1 MCRGRGAAPTTTRCC
16 WVSINN
22 AQRRGGGP
30 QPPPGGPPPGPG
42 VPGHSPLGTVGGNP
56 GRGEF
61 SYQAR
66 KEGQSPYPRRAF
78 GEHITLLA
86 KYNVLY
92 FIDKIRER
100 DRRDKVGYAVVHMM
114 KIKSGAV
121 GGIQSHNN
129 REHEPKTNPDV
140 DMSRSE
146 DNYDLVPCSSY
157 KKSIKEKLSNLVE
170 SSRAIRK
177 DAVVVCNFIVTSD
190 SATMEALGADR
201 QREFFEDS
209 VKWFSNRYGADRIL
223 NATVHMDETTPHL
236 HIGVIPITQ
245 DGRLS
250 AKAIF
255 TKTEMKA
262 IQAEFA
268 RDVGEKYGLERG
280 VEGSERTH
288 LSEARFKEKKALE
301 MANEYGEIAQ
311 ELQTV
316 TDNCKRELSEAS
328 RSLEMVKQELSTM
341 QEKRDALQ
349 GEIERLEEAKNRAD
363 QTMQQRI
370 SEAKSELSVVETAI
384 KEKTTEGAGKFGWD
398 GMVKR
403 IERARKEAER
413 ANRLNLLEKFVS
425 LPQIQPI
432 FEQFCK
438 MQHRSHEKG
447 RDITR

>member
-1 MCRGRGAAPTTTRCC
+1 
-16 WVSINN
+16 
-22 AQRRGGGP
+22 
-30 QPPPGGPPPGPG
+30 
-42 VPGHSPLGTVGGNP
+42 
-56 GRGEF
+56 
-61 SYQAR
+61 
-66 KEGQSPYPRRAF
+66 
-78 GEHITLLA
+78 LLA

-92 FIDKIRER
+92 FITKL
-100 DRRDKVGYAVVHMM
+100 RRNKRGDKVGYAVVHMM
-114 KIKSGAV
+114 KIKSGAI

-146 DNYDLVPCSSY
+146 DNYDLVPCSNY
-157 KKSIKEKLSNLVE
+157 KKSIKEKLSNLVK

-190 SATMEALGADR
+190 NATMEALGVDR
-201 QREFFEDS
+201 QRKFFEDS
-209 VKWFSNRYGADRIL
+209 VKWFSDRYGADRIL

-236 HIGVIPITQ
+236 HVGVVPITQ

-262 IQAEFA
+262 IQTEFA

-316 TDNCKRELSEAS
+316 TDNCKQELSEAS
-328 RSLEMVKQELSTM
+328 RSLEMVKRELSTI

-349 GEIERLEEAKNRAD
+349 SEIEGLQKDLLATEQVKDVPHVKALIGDRQVVATEDFEALCRTAATAEALLKEIIPARRINSQAKELIQQAKDNAAAILAEAKQYSLKAAMDRASKAAD
-363 QTMQQRI
+363 F
-370 SEAKSELSVVETAI
+370 E
-384 KEKTTEGAGKFGWD
+384 
-398 GMVKR
+398 
-403 IERARKEAER
+403 
-413 ANRLNLLEKFVS
+413 RLNSHLESTLKLLSAESKREFVS
-425 LPQIQPI
+425 AWKKVAQ
-432 FEQFCK
+432 
-438 MQHRSHEKG
+438 KG
-447 RDITR
+447 HQKSAPDLER